1 MTGRAQGLAVWAGL
15 LLFCLAVWALVVWAV
30 WFR

>member
-1 MTGRAQGLAVWAGL
+1 VTGRAQGLVVWAGL

-30 WFR
+30 IA